1 MNCLNCGAAIN
12 LKLGKCSYCGTYH
25 TVKTTY
31 PLALI
36 KNKKFRKFGLYPVF
50 IGFGIFIAIWVY
62 GVSFDDLSETALINL
77 TPVWYFALIF
87 GLYGYKAE
95 RLMTMVVNG
104 EAEDFR
110 DAYKKWIRE
119 LSEISPLVSFSA
131 ALFFFPFPIFNRMSP
146 LLTATSGAVI
156 WGILLLVFFNGIF
169 PKL

>member
-1 MNCLNCGAAIN
+1 MNCLNCGAAITP
-12 LKLGKCSYCGTYH
+12 KLEKCSYCGTYH
-25 TVKTTY
+25 ASKTTY

-36 KNKKFRKFGLYPVF
+36 KNKKFRKFGLYPFV
-50 IGFGIFIAIWVY
+50 IGFGVIIAILVY
-62 GVSFDDLSETALINL
+62 AVYFDNLSETALINL

-119 LSEISPLVSFSA
+119 LSEISPIVSFLA
-131 ALFFFPFPIFNRMSP
+131 ALLYFPFPLFNRMSP
-146 LLTATSGAVI
+146 LLTASSGAVI